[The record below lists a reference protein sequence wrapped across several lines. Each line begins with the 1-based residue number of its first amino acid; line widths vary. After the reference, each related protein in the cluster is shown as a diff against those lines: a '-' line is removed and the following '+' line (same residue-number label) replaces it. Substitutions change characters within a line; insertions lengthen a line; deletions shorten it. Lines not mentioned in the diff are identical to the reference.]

1 MDVRVTAVNHKIEM
15 EEMIMSDTRI
25 DLLYLSEPDML
36 KAGVSDV
43 VACTECMEELLITLD
58 KGDYIMGGENG
69 NSHGTM
75 VTFPEHPAFPNMP
88 KNGPDRRFM
97 AMPAYVG
104 GDTHMAGMKWYGSN
118 VENREKGL
126 PRSILMVMLNDKDT
140 GAPLSLMSANL
151 LSAYRTSGIP
161 GAGVKNLA
169 VKNAKV
175 LGIVGPGVIN
185 ITAIETFAALRPT
198 LDTLKI
204 KGRGKASIDRCIA
217 FVKEHLPQFKT
228 ITVVD
233 TLEECV
239 RDSDIL
245 SFATSTDM
253 GMDRSHYPFVD
264 ESWIK
269 PGALFCV
276 PGSCDFTDEYI
287 CSGKAKLVC
296 DNLKL
301 YEAWAEEYPYPTY
314 NTIYIPG
321 SLWLDLVH
329 EGKLEKDKIVNLGA
343 ILSGKAEGRT
353 SDDEVI
359 IYSVGGMPVEDVAW
373 GKKCYEKALKLG
385 IGTKLNLWEKPYLF

>member
-1 MDVRVTAVNHKIEM
+1 MA
-15 EEMIMSDTRI
+15 DTRI
-25 DLLYLSEPDML
+25 DILYLSEPDML
-36 KAGVSDV
+36 KAGVNDV

-58 KGDYIMGGENG
+58 KGDYLMGGENG

-75 VTFPEHPAFPNMP
+75 ITFPDNPPFPNMP
-88 KNGPDRRFM
+88 KSGPDRRFM

-104 GDTHMAGMKWYGSN
+104 GETDMAGMKWYGSN
-118 VENREKGL
+118 VENRDKGL

-169 VKNAKV
+169 VKDAKV

-204 KGRGKASIDRCIA
+204 KGRGRASIDRCIE
-217 FVKEHLPQFKT
+217 FVKEKLPQFTT
-228 ITVVD
+228 IEVVD

-245 SFATSTDM
+245 SFATSTSM
-253 GMDRSHYPFVD
+253 GMDRSQYPLVK
-264 ESWIK
+264 EEWIK

-276 PGSCDFTDEYI
+276 PGSCDFSDEYV

-296 DNLKL
+296 DNIKL

-314 NTIYIPG
+314 NQIYIPG
-321 SLWLDLVH
+321 CLWLDLVH
-329 EGKLEKDKIVNLGA
+329 DGKLSKDKIINLGA
-343 ILSGKAEGRT
+343 ILAGKEEGRK

-385 IGTKLNLWEKPYLF
+385 IGTKLNLWEEPYLF

>member
-1 MDVRVTAVNHKIEM
+1 MGN
-15 EEMIMSDTRI
+15 TRI

-36 KAGVSDV
+36 KAGVNDV

-58 KGDYIMGGENG
+58 KGDYLMGGENG

-75 VTFPEHPAFPNMP
+75 ITFPDNPPFPNMP
-88 KNGPDRRFM
+88 KSGPDRRFM

-104 GDTHMAGMKWYGSN
+104 GETDMAGMKWYGSN

-140 GAPLSLMSANL
+140 GAPKALMSANL

-169 VKNAKV
+169 LKDAKV

-204 KGRGKASIDRCIA
+204 KGRGRASIDRCIE
-217 FVKEHLPQFKT
+217 FVKEKLPQFTT
-228 ITVVD
+228 IEVVD

-239 RDSDIL
+239 RGSDIL
-245 SFATSTDM
+245 SFATSTSM
-253 GMDRSHYPFVD
+253 GMDRSQYPLVK
-264 ESWIK
+264 EEWIK

-276 PGSCDFTDEYI
+276 PGSCDFSDEYI

-296 DNLKL
+296 DNIKL

-314 NTIYIPG
+314 NQIYIPG
-321 SLWLDLVH
+321 CLWLDLVH
-329 EGKLEKDKIVNLGA
+329 DGKLSKDKIINLGA
-343 ILSGKAEGRT
+343 ILAGKEEGRK

-373 GKKCYEKALKLG
+373 GKKCYEKALELG
-385 IGTKLNLWEKPYLF
+385 VGTKLNLWEEPYLF

>member
-1 MDVRVTAVNHKIEM
+1 MINVIE
-15 EEMIMSDTRI
+15 EGSTKL

-36 KAGVSDV
+36 KAGVNDV

-58 KGDYIMGGENG
+58 KGDYLMGGENG

-75 VTFPEHPAFPNMP
+75 ITFPDNPKFPNMP
-88 KNGPDRRFM
+88 KSGPDRRFM

-104 GDTHMAGMKWYGSN
+104 GETAMAGMKWYGSN

-169 VKNAKV
+169 VKDAKV

-204 KGRGKASIDRCIA
+204 KGRGKESIDRCIA
-217 FVKEHLPQFKT
+217 FVKEHLPQFTT
-228 ITVVD
+228 IEVVE

-239 RDSDIL
+239 RDSDIM
-245 SFATSTDM
+245 SFATSTSM
-253 GMDRSHYPFVD
+253 GMDRSQYPFVK
-264 ESWIK
+264 EEWIK
-269 PGALFCV
+269 PGCLFCV
-276 PGSCDFTDEYI
+276 PGSCDFSDEYV

-296 DNLKL
+296 DNIKL

-314 NTIYIPG
+314 NQIYIPG
-321 SLWLDLVH
+321 CLWLDLVH
-329 EGKLEKDKIVNLGA
+329 DGKLEKEKIINLGA
-343 ILSGKAEGRT
+343 ILSGKMEGRK

-385 IGTKLNLWEKPYLF
+385 IGTKLNLWDHPYLF

>member
-1 MDVRVTAVNHKIEM
+1 
-15 EEMIMSDTRI
+15 MSDTKL
-25 DLLYLSEPDML
+25 DLLYLSEPDMI
-36 KAGVSDV
+36 KAGVNDV
-43 VACTECMEELLITLD
+43 VSCTSCMEELLITLD
-58 KGDYIMGGENG
+58 KGDYLMGGENG

-75 VTFPEHPAFPNMP
+75 ITFPDNPIFPNMP
-88 KNGPDRRFM
+88 KSGPDRRFM

-104 GDTHMAGMKWYGSN
+104 GETAMAGMKWYGSN

-169 VKNAKV
+169 VKDAKV

-204 KGRGKASIDRCIA
+204 KGRGKASIDRCIS
-217 FVKEHLPQFKT
+217 FVKEHLPQFTT
-228 ITVVD
+228 IKVVD

-245 SFATSTDM
+245 SFATSTSM
-253 GMDRSHYPFVD
+253 GMDRSQYPFV
-264 ESWIK
+264 EEEWIK

-276 PGSCDFTDEYI
+276 PGSCDFSDEYI

-296 DNLKL
+296 DNIKL

-314 NTIYIPG
+314 NQIYIPG
-321 SLWLDLVH
+321 CLWLDLVH
-329 EGKLEKDKIVNLGA
+329 DGKLSKDKIINLGA
-343 ILSGKAEGRT
+343 ILAGKEEGRK

-373 GKKCYEKALKLG
+373 GKKCYEKALELG
-385 IGTKLNLWEKPYLF
+385 IGTKLNLWEQPYLF